1 MTASAAPT
9 SSIKSAPKAPDS
21 ARRHYVSLAW
31 RLRAALAEARAT
43 SSDPEALEDLAARF
57 ADARSMAARARAW
70 GQRAA
75 TRARLAPARPV
86 PAGRRRKR
94 TMRAQP
100 VTARDLEI
108 QAVTGSVPDPYE
120 PGAFST
126 ALMNRRVDIL
136 AQERSTGRITEAQ
149 FTIGRMIQAVYERSS
164 GARLGSQRF
173 EPNPSRGRTVAHE
186 LAVIYAMEDANRVTR
201 FTARLER
208 AIGVIG
214 VRFLRAILAE
224 GHTFASYATARGRA
238 GERGTSQVA
247 AHFRFLLE
255 GLIEAR
261 HTARGPDRPTP
272 RDVYREQADG
282 LAARLDRLRADEE
295 ADVEHEDDG
304 SEERLEEEF
313 QEMLAEPD

>member
-1 MTASAAPT
+1 MIASAAPT
-9 SSIKSAPKAPDS
+9 SSIKSAPKAPDP

-43 SSDPEALEDLAARF
+43 STDPEALEDLAARF

-70 GQRAA
+70 GQRADR
-75 TRARLAPARPV
+75 RARLAPARPV

-94 TMRAQP
+94 NMRAQP
-100 VTARDLEI
+100 VTAREREI
-108 QAVTGSVPDPYE
+108 QVANGSVPDPYD
-120 PGAFST
+120 PKRFT
-126 ALMNRRVDIL
+126 TVPMNRRVDLL

-149 FTIGRMIQAVYERSS
+149 FTVGRMIQAVYERGS
-164 GARLGSQRF
+164 GARLGSPSF
-173 EPNPSRGRTVAHE
+173 EPRASRDQTVARE
-186 LAVIYAMEDANRVTR
+186 LAVIYALEDANRVTR

-208 AIGVIG
+208 AIGAIG

-224 GHTFASYATARGRA
+224 GHTFASYAMARGKA
-238 GERGTSQVA
+238 GERGAAQIG

-255 GLIEAR
+255 GLTEAQ

-282 LAARLDRLRADEE
+282 LAARLARLRADDE

-304 SEERLEEEF
+304 TDERLEEEF
-313 QEMLAEPD
+313 REMLAEAD